1 MSHVKAGLTRA
12 EYMKS
17 AASKTVRGGYTV
29 VPNLVLSSLK
39 GEVLRAWL
47 ILWKQA
53 SGFKVTQARLQKLCG
68 CSESTIK
75 RILQELRAQHMVS
88 VAQVYGCK
96 GVKYNLYTAVVPV
109 QEDEKG

>member
-1 MSHVKAGLTRA
+1 MARVKTELNRA
-12 EYMKS
+12 EYMKG
-17 AASKTVRGGYTV
+17 AASKTVRGGYTI

-47 ILWKQA
+47 ILWKQS

-75 RILQELRAQHMVS
+75 RILRELRAQRMVS
-88 VAQVYGCK
+88 VTQVHGFK
-96 GVKYNLYTAVVPV
+96 GLKYNVYTAVVPV